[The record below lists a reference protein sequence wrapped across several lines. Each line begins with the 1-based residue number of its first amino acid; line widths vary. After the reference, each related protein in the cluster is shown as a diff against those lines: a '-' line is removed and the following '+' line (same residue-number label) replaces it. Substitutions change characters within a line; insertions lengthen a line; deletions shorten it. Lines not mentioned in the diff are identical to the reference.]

1 MKYVAGIDFGTY
13 QSKVCIHNIEKKSF
27 EFLFFEESNSVFL
40 PSTVSVV
47 NDTPIYGVN
56 HEESKGHFYDYF
68 KMASAEDIEFHKQTF
83 DSASEAPKLYN
94 EVYSTSDLKPEF
106 LSIIYL
112 CNLIFLIEDKI
123 NRLQIY
129 REKGRFFGGL
139 IGGLVRNKNN
149 EEAEI
154 IFNIG
159 MPTEWTASIQ
169 IEREKKF
176 RSILLL
182 ARELHDSFESFKD
195 FKIASLNSLLKS
207 VRKVYSSIKELNFTE
222 VKELMESKMLGVR
235 AENAAGI
242 SALVFSGQLQPA
254 TYSAIDIGGGSSDI
268 SFFTVT
274 RNKKIKYIASESYL
288 MASNNIFESYRIN
301 SKSDKTF
308 TEIQSQFKS
317 LVTDNRDLI
326 SDEVSALSEINKSLT
341 SLHKKL
347 FVKRV
352 KGFHPKMLP
361 SVKNQKIIIYGGG
374 SLFPIIN
381 EGEMVI
387 FSNGNFSSLNIEV
400 SKMYKSIISNFNFSA
415 LKINNLNEVQNS
427 MNILFVALGLSSFIH
442 SDNDTWFDDSDYNPL
457 DNGSR
462 KTPDLI
468 AHPFNQDCYIINPLK

>member
-1 MKYVAGIDFGTY
+1 MKYVVGIDFGTY

-40 PSTVSVV
+40 PSTVSIV
-47 NDTPIYGVN
+47 NDNPIYGVT
-56 HEESKGHFYDYF
+56 HEYSKGQFYDYF
-68 KMASAEDIEFHKQTF
+68 KMASAEDVEFHKQTF
-83 DSASEAPKLYN
+83 DSAPEALRLYN
-94 EVYSTSDLKPEF
+94 ESYSTSDLKPEF

-123 NRLQIY
+123 NRLRVN
-129 REKGRFFGGL
+129 REKGRIFGGL

-182 ARELHDSFESFKD
+182 AKKLHDSFESFKD
-195 FKIASLNSLLKS
+195 FKIASLNLLLQS
-207 VRKVYSSIKELNFTE
+207 VRETYSSISELNFTE
-222 VKELMESKMLGVR
+222 VKELMEFEMLGVR

-242 SALVFSGQLQPA
+242 SALVFSGQLQPG

-274 RNKKIKYIASESYL
+274 SNNKIKYIASESYL
-288 MASNNIFESYRIN
+288 MASNNIFEAYRIN
-301 SKSDKTF
+301 SKSDKTV

-317 LVTDNRDLI
+317 LVSENRDLI
-326 SDEVSALSEINKSLT
+326 SEELSALSEINKSLS

-381 EGEMVI
+381 EGTMVI
-387 FSNGNFSSLNIEV
+387 FMNGNYSSLNIEV
-400 SKMYKSIISNFNFSA
+400 SKMYKSIISDFNLGI
-415 LKINNLNEVQNS
+415 LKINNIREVQTS
-427 MNILFVALGLSSFIH
+427 MNILFVALGLSSVIH
-442 SDNDTWFDDSDYNPL
+442 SDDDTWFDDSEYHSSDIEL
-457 DNGSR
+457 D
-462 KTPDLI
+462 I
-468 AHPFNQDCYIINPLK
+468 VAHPFNEDYYIINPI